1 MTHTQLVEQL
11 HRSEAELAGLSKFVS
26 DMTSAVDKQ
35 IKTLQAHADAAVLV
49 AHLVQSFAFN
59 CVTTEDD
66 GDMVELSKSATSVG
80 GFVKA
85 QHGVFDNKLRA
96 DLAEMLNKYAAVERR
111 LAMHGEHR
119 RAVRDLAKRADDAQ
133 ERLAGMQ
140 RRSKVDLVKM
150 AEQQQE
156 RDACNERCRRAAAD
170 ALAEYARLRLDFFAC
185 AMEEFNHYVR
195 SHERYLHDTAD
206 ALRPLTDKASAWHQ
220 AAIDLKARST
230 SGGDAAGSL
239 TGSTTSGIAQQQSQ
253 GQQHQ
258 QQGPGQKQANQQQ
271 QTKQQQHEIVTKI
284 PALQRFVA
292 DEKGLVK
299 TLEMLLDEFL
309 DSVMKDGSLFA
320 EMGRDDVSLIF
331 SGVRA
336 LYHLH
341 REVLERFAATQ
352 SLAATFN
359 EAFVVRLVH
368 TYERYCKT
376 FLVSQEALYQC
387 RKKSRAFAHLVQD
400 VEARTGCSSQGQGN
414 SSSSSGSNNST
425 GGVDELFAAPLKR
438 IAGYVGLFHDADQL
452 HLTAA
457 EYEYCTRVGETLREL
472 DAEAQRA
479 LGASTVRQVLR
490 AVQGWPEGGG
500 CGSALAPER
509 RFVARFAAAAPA
521 GQGELLVFSDCAVF
535 ARRPALA
542 GLAGLAG
549 RRHLQSV
556 HAFPAAAL
564 AVRDVPDDAARRV
577 AATVELADTA
587 DGTTL
592 ALALEGEHGAKAAA
606 LAALRN
612 VQAPEGS
619 STRLFGVRL
628 DVLMQGRA
636 QQGRDVPTI
645 VADTAAV
652 LEARWLGLEG
662 LFRISA
668 SKAELDDLRQRLDS
682 GAAVDYARVSGHSVA
697 GILKLWLR
705 SLPEPLV
712 PFALYG
718 DFAGAL
724 AGRSADD
731 GVRTLA
737 ALVRRLPPLNRQC
750 LHRLA
755 LLLHRVVD
763 HAAENMMHASNI
775 SIVFTPLLLRDRDHE
790 LLLGDLAGSTFD
802 CVAALV
808 THCDAIFGP
817 YTPLPP
823 SQRGGGN
830 GTNGSGNGSGSGTR
844 RKKIVVPPVTREE
857 SAELDASFT
866 VFDENGASA
875 SVGPAAAEAALSLR
889 DIVRQGLLLKN
900 RERKQAVW
908 DQRWVVV
915 KKGWLYDFRNQRDTN
930 CAIVPLQSAIV
941 CEHTDPLGKQRF
953 AFVVRP
959 AHTSAPGSSSDAQ
972 SDIVFAAK
980 SADEMTQWI
989 RAISSCII

>member
-564 AVRDVPDDAARRV
+564 AVRVDTRASAKLDGDEVCVRAPAVGSGTFGTVYRGTYRGQDVAVKVLKNQDEWARSAECMEAFQREVRV
-577 AATVELADTA
+577 LERLHHPCVVRLVGGIHRPGDLAIVTEFCPLGSLSD
-587 DGTTL
+587 L
-592 ALALEGEHGAKAAA
+592 LKRQHAA
-606 LAALRN
+606 LAPGCALRLKCVLDAADGMAYLHSHHIVHRDLKPKN
-612 VQAPEGS
+612 LLVVSLDPAAPVVCKISDFGSVKVLADNGPQNLSSGVGSVRWMAPEVILHAPYGMPADVYS
-619 STRLFGVRL
+619 FAIVLFETVCAVRPYIDPVTHTL
-628 DVLMQGRA
+628 WDPQDIA
-636 QQGRDVPTI
+636 AF
-645 VADTAAV
+645 VADGHV
-652 LEARWLGLEG
+652 CHFFFLPSFFSCWFHVSHVVFLLE
-662 LFRISA
+662 
-668 SKAELDDLRQRLDS
+668 QRLEIPKDRCS
-682 GAAVDYARVSGHSVA
+682 GKVRTIIEQCWEQEPSDRPTFDLLVP
-697 GILKLWLR
+697 LLR
-705 SLPEPLV
+705 SLHRCQCAREGIV
-712 PFALYG
+712 
-718 DFAGAL
+718 
-724 AGRSADD
+724 
-731 GVRTLA
+731 
-737 ALVRRLPPLNRQC
+737 LPTTTTSSKT
-750 LHRLA
+750 
-755 LLLHRVVD
+755 V
-763 HAAENMMHASNI
+763 
-775 SIVFTPLLLRDRDHE
+775 
-790 LLLGDLAGSTFD
+790 
-802 CVAALV
+802 
-808 THCDAIFGP
+808 
-817 YTPLPP
+817 
-823 SQRGGGN
+823 GN
-830 GTNGSGNGSGSGTR
+830 G
-844 RKKIVVPPVTREE
+844 
-857 SAELDASFT
+857 
-866 VFDENGASA
+866 
-875 SVGPAAAEAALSLR
+875 
-889 DIVRQGLLLKN
+889 
-900 RERKQAVW
+900 
-908 DQRWVVV
+908 
-915 KKGWLYDFRNQRDTN
+915 
-930 CAIVPLQSAIV
+930 
-941 CEHTDPLGKQRF
+941 
-953 AFVVRP
+953 
-959 AHTSAPGSSSDAQ
+959 
-972 SDIVFAAK
+972 
-980 SADEMTQWI
+980 
-989 RAISSCII
+989 